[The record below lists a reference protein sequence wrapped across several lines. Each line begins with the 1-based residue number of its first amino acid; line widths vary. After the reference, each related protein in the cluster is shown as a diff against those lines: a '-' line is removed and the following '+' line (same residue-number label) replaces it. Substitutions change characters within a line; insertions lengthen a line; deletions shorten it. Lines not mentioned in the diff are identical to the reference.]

1 MPLITSTS
9 HQTYARWTV
18 NGVTHYA
25 STDDGVYNGNA
36 YTAAL
41 TADAEL
47 DERWTDDVARG
58 SSITLRVLQLPS
70 EVDTLLDESDDPL
83 LDENGDA
90 LLTESPAYASL
101 AMFDVE
107 GLDVTIETVTT
118 VTFDSGPDWVLAKPR
133 TLTLT
138 DREFAPGVVAITLK
152 DIEDERL
159 NTLFP
164 PRTYSADDFPQLG
177 EVDSGRAVPRILGT
191 ALKLR
196 GALITSASPY
206 RYALCDAS
214 EALLLD
220 VLTVYRGRNDDDL
233 RVIDPA
239 EYTTGIASDPYPHL
253 YVEFAAEQRGF
264 DGALY
269 TIAADVRDD
278 SDDVPVTYAL
288 DMLASAVGITWDGP
302 TYALLDSFTWGN
314 NRLISFDAGRDGQR
328 TIRAILE
335 DLLAVASASL
345 YRSATGDY
353 AFAVDGEGVSLGT
366 WDEDAGDDIEVLS
379 VRDTAR
385 PASIAI
391 TYRPGPAD
399 PEDLIQT
406 QVREVGGSQG
416 EQRPR
421 GIRYLRNAEVADR
434 VACYR
439 AAYARLNRRVRAR
452 IYRTTLSVGDVITL
466 NSSAWNVGR
475 SDWRVRSAQSIVGGV
490 EVECSPYDASLYTY
504 TPGDIPASALI
515 GYSPDYSAT
524 PPSAPSN
531 LRILSTTATQQGD
544 GAVTANVYADVTPPP
559 VNWSVLWLAAIHN
572 VTGELTIGPMT
583 EIVVEEGLRY
593 AATLTGLRPG
603 EVYQLQAWAVN
614 AFGLRGPAQA
624 TFDAAFLQDA
634 DEATTFTTAGY
645 ATVPPDV
652 TGIAVAQLPP
662 RGLEVKWS
670 AVTLA
675 NLREYVLERAV
686 GAGAFVEVWRGASRS
701 YIDRD
706 VAYGSSYT
714 YRVKARDTWGNLS
727 ANYNTSGAI
736 SLATGSVY
744 GGSSGND
751 IGSSTVDTYNR
762 TNVSTVSASVGAPT
776 LTGLGATI
784 SHALGRVPMASA
796 NTSGK
801 GDSWANVTN
810 VSSTDVI
817 VTAFGAP
824 TSASP
829 NAVNAANP
837 HQHFFFYSASPTT
850 VAVNLW

>member
-1 MPLITSTS
+1 MPRILSTT
-9 HQTYARWTV
+9 HHTYARWTV
-18 NGVTHYA
+18 SGVAHA
-25 STDDGVYNGNA
+25 VSTDDGVYNGTS

-41 TADAEL
+41 TSDVEL

-58 SSITLRVLQLPS
+58 SSITLRVAQLPH
-70 EVDTLLDESDDPL
+70 EVEALLDELDDPL
-83 LDENGDA
+83 LDENGEP
-90 LLTESPAYASL
+90 LLTESPAFASL
-101 AMFDVE
+101 AMFDIE
-107 GLDVTIETVTT
+107 GLAVTVETVTT
-118 VTFDSGPDWVLAKPR
+118 VTFDSGPDWVLSKVR
-133 TLTLT
+133 TLTVT
-138 DREFAPGVVAITLK
+138 DREFSPGVVAITLK
-152 DIEDERL
+152 DVEDERL
-159 NTLFP
+159 NVLFP
-164 PRTYSADDFPQLG
+164 PRTYTADDFEHLT
-177 EVDSGRAVPRILGT
+177 EADAGRAVPRILGT
-191 ALKLR
+191 ALKLH
-196 GALITSASPY
+196 GALISNTSPY

-214 EALLLD
+214 EALVLE
-220 VLTVYRGRNDDDL
+220 VLTVYRGRSDSDM
-233 RVIDPA
+233 RVVDSG
-239 EYTTGIASDPYPHL
+239 EYTTGIASEPWPHL

-264 DGALY
+264 DGAPYL
-269 TIAADVRDD
+269 IAADVRDD
-278 SDDVPVTYAL
+278 SDDVPATYAL
-288 DMLASAVGITWDGP
+288 DMLASVAGITYDGP
-302 TYALLDSFTWGN
+302 TYALLDSFVWGN
-314 NRLISFDAGRDGQR
+314 NRLVSFDAGRDGQR

-335 DLLAVASASL
+335 DLLAVSSASL
-345 YRSATGDY
+345 YRSAAGDY
-353 AFAVDGEGVSLGT
+353 AFAVDNEGVSLGV

-385 PASIAI
+385 PASIAVS
-391 TYRPGPAD
+391 YRPGPAEPD
-399 PEDLIQT
+399 DMTQT

-421 GIRYLRNAEVADR
+421 VIRYLRNAEVADR

-452 IYRTTLSVGDVITL
+452 IYRTALSVGDIITL

-475 SDWRVRSAQSIVGGV
+475 SDWRVRSVQSIVGGV
-490 EVECSPYDASLYTY
+490 EVECSPFDASLYTY

-524 PPSAPSN
+524 PPAAPSN

-559 VNWSVLWLAAIHN
+559 VNWSALWLAAIHN

-583 EIVVEEGLRY
+583 EIVVEEGPRY

-645 ATVPPDV
+645 AATPPDV

-662 RGLEVKWS
+662 RGLEVKWN

-686 GAGAFVEVWRGASRS
+686 GAGAFAEVWRGASRS

-727 ANYNTSGAI
+727 ANYNTSGATT
-736 SLATGSVY
+736 LATGSVY

-810 VSSTDVI
+810 VTSTNVT

-824 TSASP
+824 TSSSP
-829 NAVNAANP
+829 NSVNAANP